1 MKQRLLVFLLI
12 FVMLSGYGCKSS
24 KENAPA
30 ATSDQP
36 TTTTSSQ
43 SQEAT
48 PDRPTTAPVTEP
60 TTEATE
66 PTTTVPPTTEA
77 TEPVT
82 EPIEPTEPAPTEP
95 TKPVEAPKP
104 TTPTK
109 PAQTTKP
116 AKPAKPSQTTKP
128 TEPTEPSE
136 PVIPTEPTEPTET
149 VNPTEPTPPEEETVD
164 IGWVNVDGKTYYYHA
179 DGSAHTGWLSL
190 DDDRYYFFED
200 GTMAIGKVKVP
211 GSGTRYFTSKGKEC
225 ILVNPW
231 NYVPDDYSPKLSK
244 YKDYKVASI
253 CLEDLKDMIAD
264 CKSAGKKAV
273 VVSAYRS
280 HSYQQ
285 GLYERRIQ
293 RFLDQGYD
301 YETAVIEAG
310 KRVAVPGTSEHELGL
325 AVDIVDV
332 NYQNLDSKQEET
344 AAQKWLMANSW
355 KYGFIL
361 RYPNEKSGVTG
372 IIYEPWHYRYVGKEL
387 AKELHET
394 GLCLEE
400 YFASLT

>member
-1 MKQRLLVFLLI
+1 MKRSLFACILLFIL
-12 FVMLSGYGCKSS
+12 LSGYGCKSS
-24 KENAPA
+24 KEEPHT
-30 ATSDQP
+30 ATADQP
-36 TTTTSSQ
+36 TEATTTQ
-43 SQEAT
+43 QQAVA
-48 PDRPTTAPVTEP
+48 DIPTTAPTTEPATEP

-77 TEPVT
+77 TEPAT
-82 EPIEPTEPAPTEP
+82 EPTEPTEP
-95 TKPVEAPKP
+95 TKPAEKPKP
-104 TTPTK
+104 STPTENTKPSQNTKPSTPTK
-109 PAQTTKP
+109 VPE
-116 AKPAKPSQTTKP
+116 TTKP
-128 TEPTEPSE
+128 TEPTEPTK
-136 PVIPTEPTEPTET
+136 PVEPTEPTA
-149 VNPTEPTPPEEETVD
+149 PTEPSVTPPETSPVN
-164 IGWVNVDGKTYYYHA
+164 IGWVEVDGKKYYYDA
-179 DGSAHTGWLSL
+179 DGNAHTGWLTL

-231 NYVPDDYSPKLSK
+231 NYVPDDYSVKLSK

-253 CLEDLKDMIAD
+253 CLDDLKDMIAD

-280 HSYQQ
+280 HSYQE

-332 NYQNLDSKQEET
+332 NYQTLDSKQEET

-361 RYPNEKSGVTG
+361 RYPNEKSSVTG

>member
-1 MKQRLLVFLLI
+1 MKRSLLVFTLI
-12 FVMLSGYGCKSS
+12 LVMLSGYGCKSS
-24 KENAPA
+24 KENTP
-30 ATSDQP
+30 TIVPEQP
-36 TTTTSSQ
+36 TETTSFQ
-43 SQEAT
+43 SPEAT
-48 PDRPTTAPVTEP
+48 PDIPTTEPVTEP

-66 PTTTVPPTTEA
+66 PTTVPPATEV

-82 EPIEPTEPAPTEP
+82 EPTEPAPTEP
-95 TKPVEAPKP
+95 TKPVETPKPTEPTTPSKP
-104 TTPTK
+104 TTPT
-109 PAQTTKP
+109 QTTKP
-116 AKPAKPSQTTKP
+116 AKPSKPAESTKPTEPATP
-128 TEPTEPSE
+128 TEPTEP
-136 PVIPTEPTEPTET
+136 VTPTEPST
-149 VNPTEPTPPEEETVD
+149 TPPEEEPVD
-164 IGWVNVDGKTYYYHA
+164 TGWVNVDGKTYYYNA

-190 DDDRYYFFED
+190 DGDRYYFFED

-211 GSGTRYFTSKGKEC
+211 GAGTRYFTSKGKEC
-225 ILVNPW
+225 VLVNPW
-231 NYVPDDYSPKLSK
+231 NYVPDDYSVKLSK
-244 YKDYKVASI
+244 YNDYKVASI
-253 CLEDLKDMIAD
+253 CLDDLKDMIAD

-280 HSYQQ
+280 HSYQE

-361 RYPNEKSGVTG
+361 RYPNEKSHVTG

>member
-1 MKQRLLVFLLI
+1 MKRSLFAFMIILVLL
-12 FVMLSGYGCKSS
+12 LSFGCNSS
-24 KENAPA
+24 KEP
-30 ATSDQP
+30 TQGVTPDQ
-36 TTTTSSQ
+36 TTTTAATQ
-43 SQEAT
+43 PQEAT
-48 PDRPTTAPVTEP
+48 PEVPTQTEP

-66 PTTTVPPTTEA
+66 PTTTVPPTTAE
-77 TEPVT
+77 TEP
-82 EPIEPTEPAPTEP
+82 PTETTQPTEVTKPTKPAKPTKPTESTKPSQNTKPITPTKPTEVTQPTEP
-95 TKPVEAPKP
+95 TKP
-104 TTPTK
+104 TTP
-109 PAQTTKP
+109 P
-116 AKPAKPSQTTKP
+116 
-128 TEPTEPSE
+128 ETEPS
-136 PVIPTEPTEPTET
+136 
-149 VNPTEPTPPEEETVD
+149 NL
-164 IGWVNVDGKTYYYHA
+164 GWAEADGKKYYYNA
-179 DGSAHTGWLSL
+179 DGSFYTGWLTL
-190 DDDRYYFFED
+190 DGERYYFHED
-200 GTMAIGKVKVP
+200 GTMAVGKVKVP
-211 GSGTRYFTSKGKEC
+211 GSGTRYFTSTGKEC

-231 NYVPDDYSPKLSK
+231 NYVPEDYSVKLSK
-244 YKDYKVASI
+244 YGDYKVAKI
-253 CLEDLKDMIAD
+253 CLDDLKDMIAD

-301 YETAVIEAG
+301 YDTAVIEAG

-344 AAQKWLMANSW
+344 AAQKWLIANSW

-361 RYPNEKSGVTG
+361 RYPNEKSDVTG

-387 AKELHET
+387 AKELHDS

>member
-1 MKQRLLVFLLI
+1 MKRSLLVLMMLLI
-12 FVMLSGYGCKSS
+12 LLSCVGCSGPQTPDPTTVTTT
-24 KENAPA
+24 APTEEVTTTEPTQTQTEPTTQ
-30 ATSDQP
+30 ATEP
-36 TTTTSSQ
+36 TTTAQ
-43 SQEAT
+43 
-48 PDRPTTAPVTEP
+48 PTEPEP

-66 PTTTVPPTTEA
+66 PT
-77 TEPVT
+77 
-82 EPIEPTEPAPTEP
+82 
-95 TKPVEAPKP
+95 EAPKP
-104 TTPTK
+104 TE
-109 PAQTTKP
+109 
-116 AKPAKPSQTTKP
+116 TTKP
-128 TEPTEPSE
+128 TEPKPTESTKPSE
-136 PVIPTEPTEPTET
+136 NTKPITPTKPAETTKPTET
-149 VNPTEPTPPEEETVD
+149 TTPPETEPAD
-164 IGWVNVDGKTYYYHA
+164 LGWTEVDGKLYYYKA
-179 DGSAHTGWLSL
+179 DGSVYTGWLSL
-190 DDDRYYFFED
+190 DGDRYYFYED
-200 GTMAIGKVKVP
+200 GTMAVGKVNVP
-211 GSGTRYFTSKGKEC
+211 GSGTRYFTSTGKEC

-231 NYVPDDYSPKLSK
+231 NYVPDDYSVKLSK
-244 YKDYKVASI
+244 YGDYKVAKI
-253 CLEDLKDMIAD
+253 CLSDLKEMIAD
-264 CKSAGKKAV
+264 CKSAGSKAV

-332 NYQNLDSKQEET
+332 NYQNLDKKQEDT

-361 RYPNEKSGVTG
+361 RYPNEKSDVTG

-387 AKELHET
+387 AKELHDS